1 MIAAALCSLL
11 RVPTAIFLFASSRNF
26 IARHRRFGIC
36 ENDFKLSLQKLECDT
51 ISSLPPEAADFDGV
65 ETILWES
72 RA

>member
-1 MIAAALCSLL
+1 MIATALCSLL
-11 RVPTAIFLFASSRNF
+11 RLPTAIFLFASPRNF

-36 ENDFKLSLQKLECDT
+36 ENDFKLSLQKLERDT
-51 ISSLPPEAADFDGV
+51 ISSLPPESADFDGV

>member
-51 ISSLPPEAADFDGV
+51 ISSLPPESADFDGV